1 MAAAEQ
7 PRRKIS
13 TIEQP
18 PLHRFPED
26 LIVRETVPGQD
37 TSQELEDIL
46 HSKIKFDVNY
56 LNGYGHTALGTSA
69 FVGSLKC
76 CQILVHLGA
85 EVMKKDV
92 DGWTA
97 LHYALARGYLDIARY
112 LILNGGDLFAVNSDG
127 ETALD
132 FVLDEEIKGSL
143 AEYQKRCSS
152 THVEL

>member
-1 MAAAEQ
+1 MDEQ
-7 PRRKIS
+7 TRRRKKS
-13 TIEQP
+13 AIEQP
-18 PLHRFPED
+18 LLYRFPED

-56 LNGYGHTALGTSA
+56 YNDYGHTALGTSA

-85 EVMKKDV
+85 EVTKKDA

-112 LILNGGDLFAVNSDG
+112 LILNGGNLFSVNSDG
-127 ETALD
+127 ERALD
-132 FVLDEEIKGSL
+132 FVDDEEIKLSL
-143 AEYQKRCSS
+143 SKYQEQCSQTRAE
-152 THVEL
+152 L